1 MDMLCDKCKKN
12 TATYHY
18 KQNVNGQVTELHLCP
33 ACAAESTHGAF
44 SSMDSLG
51 GISSLLTG
59 ALREAV
65 APVRRVCPVC
75 GTSSAD
81 IAKSGCAGCPACYQT
96 FAAMFAP
103 YIAKLHGHV
112 THRGRIPL
120 AAQKPEDP
128 AETRRRQ
135 MEQLKKELDE
145 AIQYEQFEQAAVLRD
160 RINAL
165 KQEEKAPD
173 PADGTQG
180 APEVQPE

>member
-1 MDMLCDKCKKN
+1 
-12 TATYHY
+12 
-18 KQNVNGQVTELHLCP
+18 
-33 ACAAESTHGAF
+33 
-44 SSMDSLG
+44 
-51 GISSLLTG
+51 
-59 ALREAV
+59 
-65 APVRRVCPVC
+65 
-75 GTSSAD
+75 
-81 IAKSGCAGCPACYQT
+81 
-96 FAAMFAP
+96 MFAP

-145 AIQYEQFEQAAVLRD
+145 AIQSEQFEQAAVLRD

-173 PADGTQG
+173 SADGTQG

>member
-33 ACAAESTHGAF
+33 VCAAESTHGAF
-44 SSMDSLG
+44 SGMDSLG
-51 GISSLLTG
+51 SIGSLLTG

-75 GTSSAD
+75 GATSAD
-81 IAKSGCAGCPACYQT
+81 IAKSGYAGCPACYQT
-96 FAAMFAP
+96 FSAMFAP

-128 AETRRRQ
+128 AETRRHQ

-145 AIQYEQFEQAAVLRD
+145 AIQSEQFEQAAVLRD

-165 KQEEKAPD
+165 KEAGTTPEPSNGAQDAPSR
-173 PADGTQG
+173 
-180 APEVQPE
+180 

>member
-33 ACAAESTHGAF
+33 VCAAESTHGAF
-44 SSMDSLG
+44 SGMDSLG
-51 GISSLLTG
+51 GIGSLLTG

-75 GTSSAD
+75 GATSAD
-81 IAKSGCAGCPACYQT
+81 IAKSGYAGCPSCYQT

-112 THRGRIPL
+112 AHRGRIPL

-128 AETRRRQ
+128 SEMRKRQ
-135 MEQLKKELDE
+135 MEQLKKELGE
-145 AIQYEQFEQAAVLRD
+145 AIQSERFEQAAVLRD

-165 KQEEKAPD
+165 RESDSVPD
-173 PADGTQG
+173 ASGDSEDTQS
-180 APEVQPE
+180 Q

>member
-1 MDMLCDKCKKN
+1 
-12 TATYHY
+12 
-18 KQNVNGQVTELHLCP
+18 
-33 ACAAESTHGAF
+33 
-44 SSMDSLG
+44 
-51 GISSLLTG
+51 
-59 ALREAV
+59 
-65 APVRRVCPVC
+65 
-75 GTSSAD
+75 
-81 IAKSGCAGCPACYQT
+81 
-96 FAAMFAP
+96 MFAP

-145 AIQYEQFEQAAVLRD
+145 AIQSEQFEQAAVLRD